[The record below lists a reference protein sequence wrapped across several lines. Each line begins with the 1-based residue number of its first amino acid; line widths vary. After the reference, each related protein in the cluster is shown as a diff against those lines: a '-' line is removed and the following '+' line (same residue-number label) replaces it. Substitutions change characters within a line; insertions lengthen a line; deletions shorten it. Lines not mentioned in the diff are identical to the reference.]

1 MKIRKLTSPISEEE
15 ARSLVA
21 GEMIALSGELVTA
34 RDEAHMR
41 ALQLHREG
49 KDLPFQMEGRALY
62 HCGPIMSRTDRWE
75 VVAAGPTTSARMNSL
90 EPEFLR
96 AFRPRLILGK
106 GGMSPGVLRTLAEV
120 GCAYL
125 AFTGGAAVLAAE
137 HLPEVLGVYW
147 EDLGMPEAVWRM
159 KAAEL
164 GPLVVAMDAHGR
176 SLFQEIEDKVK
187 KNAASL
193 LL

>member
-21 GEMIALSGELVTA
+21 GEMVALSGELVTA

-75 VVAAGPTTSARMNSL
+75 VVAAGPTTSARMDSL

-106 GGMSPGVLRTLAEV
+106 GGMSPDVLRTLAEV

-125 AFTGGAAVLAAE
+125 AFTGGAAVLAAK

-159 KAAEL
+159 KAQDL

-176 SLFQEIEDKVK
+176 SLFQEIDDKVK